1 MLMQKYNHQ
10 VQFGVVLMEVQEVGV
25 GELLI
30 LLLEMELQDKDMQVQ
45 WVEIIQHLMERE
57 LVEVEEQLLLVQV
70 GQVEQDQME
79 VMD

>member
-57 LVEVEEQLLLVQV
+57 LVEVEVHLLLVQV